1 MKQYLNQIK
10 RLNDQ
15 LITKKILIFEKVIY
29 VWVLNNFF
37 ENYESL
43 ITTITQSIRVNDD
56 ASIKLDDLFAN
67 LIDESKRV
75 KARDFDA
82 TALST
87 RIIKKRKFNKFY
99 DKNRVIKQK
108 IEKSLE
114 KCAHCHKKKHKEN
127 KC

>member
-1 MKQYLNQIK
+1 MYIV
-10 RLNDQ
+10 
-15 LITKKILIFEKVIY
+15 VIVY
-29 VWVLNNFF
+29 HFD
-37 ENYESL
+37 
-43 ITTITQSIRVNDD
+43 I
-56 ASIKLDDLFAN
+56 N

-82 TALST
+82 IALST
-87 RIIKKRKFNKFY
+87 RIIRKKKSNKPY

-114 KCAHCHKKKHKEN
+114 KCAHCHKKRHKED